1 MKYTYNLSDK
11 IIAYLALIS
20 GLTISAVAV
29 WYSVAGLV
37 SIFAASAL
45 SIIIMGVALEASKLV
60 ATVWLKWNWRR
71 APKMIKIYLISAI
84 AILMLIT
91 SMGIFG
97 YLSKAHLDQGLVS
110 GDVVDKVALIDEKIK
125 TQRDNIEAARKAIRQ
140 MDEAV
145 DQTMA
150 RSNDEKG
157 ADKAAALRRQQQR
170 ERTNLQNDI
179 AKSQAAIAQLNEE
192 RAPIAKELR
201 AVEAEVGPIKYIA
214 KLIYG
219 DNPDANILEKAVT
232 WVIIIIVLVFDPLAV
247 VLLLASQYS
256 FQWFRQEERIEE
268 STKEDHE
275 EQKVE
280 ENEKEPFY
288 DKPSAFWPFPT
299 TKSDDEFKFLEEDK
313 DLYPGGKPWQEEPK
327 IELPVLENEETRS
340 QRVIDEAN
348 EKIAEIEREVDV
360 ESALASIDD
369 ARSLGDNEKV
379 KDNDDDIIS
388 EAANKDK
395 IAMTAWKA
403 DNPDDSLKH
412 QRYLLEKGL
421 ISKLPWEDYLKPEAD
436 FEADD
441 AEAEAVKWALE
452 QKEKRDAIRAQL
464 KSVDAERPGDYLTE
478 ADSKK
483 KDNILDGENSG
494 TTDKKNQGRIEGY
507 VQNAEQ
513 NESTIWQRVH
523 KK

>member
-1 MKYTYNLSDK
+1 MKYSYGLSDK
-11 IIAYLALIS
+11 LIAYLALIS

-37 SIFAASAL
+37 SIFAASAV

-60 ATVWLKWNWRR
+60 ATLWLKWNWRR
-71 APKMIKIYLISAI
+71 APRMIKIYLISAI

-97 YLSKAHLDQGLVS
+97 FLSKAHLDQGLVS

-125 TQRDNIEAARKAIRQ
+125 TQRDNIEAARKALAQ
-140 MDEAV
+140 MDAAV

-150 RSNDEKG
+150 RSTDEKG

-179 AKSQAAIAQLNEE
+179 AKSQASIAKLNEE

-219 DNPDANILEKAVT
+219 DNPNANVLEKAVT

-256 FQWFRQEERIEE
+256 FQWFRQEKDTTGGDSPTSQE
-268 STKEDHE
+268 SVDSATVTTQEAA
-275 EQKVE
+275 
-280 ENEKEPFY
+280 NE
-288 DKPSAFWPFPT
+288 S
-299 TKSDDEFKFLEEDK
+299 
-313 DLYPGGKPWQEEPK
+313 
-327 IELPVLENEETRS
+327 IINNELDIPVLENEETWS

-348 EKIAEIEREVDV
+348 EKIAEIEKEVDV
-360 ESALASIDD
+360 ESILANLPVVETSKPQE
-369 ARSLGDNEKV
+369 SSNE
-379 KDNDDDIIS
+379 DHDERIIS
-388 EAANKDK
+388 EATNSDK
-395 IAMTAWKA
+395 AAMVAWKA
-403 DNPDDSLKH
+403 DHPNDSLKH
-412 QRYLLEKGL
+412 HRYLLEKGL
-421 ISKLPWEDYLKPEAD
+421 IKKLPWEDYLKDES
-436 FEADD
+436 EIDD

-452 QKEKRDAIRAQL
+452 QKEKRDAS
-464 KSVDAERPGDYLTE
+464 KSDTSVDDLADP
-478 ADSKK
+478 DSKK
-483 KDNILDGENSG
+483 KDNDMDGKNTG
-494 TTDKKNQGRIEGY
+494 PADKEGQRRLEGY

-513 NESTIWQRVH
+513 SESTIWQRVH
-523 KK
+523 KPKNNEI